1 VPLQIFDNALVTA
14 GLMDDG
20 QVMIPRLNALM
31 QKVLQQETGASTSST
46 TSSSS
51 SSQQQQ
57 QEQPHFEDADTSDVA
72 SSGPKVVDAEFK
84 AKE

>member
-1 VPLQIFDNALVTA
+1 
-14 GLMDDG
+14 MDDG

-31 QKVLQQETGASTSST
+31 QKVLQQETGASTAST

-51 SSQQQQ
+51 SSQQQ
-57 QEQPHFEDADTSDVA
+57 QEQPHFEDADTSDVD
-72 SSGPKVVDAEFK
+72 SGPKVVDAEFK